1 MTTKDMYI
9 RLDGLKIF
17 AHHGVLPQERVVGA
31 EFIIDIALKTDFSKA
46 TETDDLSYTLN
57 YAEIFS
63 AIKQEMAVPSKL
75 LEHVSRRIAERLFH
89 EFGNLSEIQIKL
101 YKQNPPMGADADRIG
116 VEAVYQR

>member
-1 MTTKDMYI
+1 MITKDMYI

-46 TETDDLSYTLN
+46 AETDDLSYTLN
-57 YAEIFS
+57 YAEIFN

-89 EFGNLSEIQIKL
+89 EFGNLNEI
-101 YKQNPPMGADADRIG
+101 RI
-116 VEAVYQR
+116 

>member
-9 RLDGLKIF
+9 KLDGLKIF
-17 AHHGVLPQERVVGA
+17 AHHGVLPQERVVGT
-31 EFIIDIALKTDFSKA
+31 EFIIDITLKTDFSKA
-46 TETDDLSYTLN
+46 AETDDLSYTLN

-63 AIKQEMAVPSKL
+63 AIKQEMAIPSKL

-89 EFGNLSEIQIKL
+89 EFSNLSEIQVKL